1 MNIQTVLL
9 LNANL
14 QALQTLRSQLNES
27 GYAVE
32 TAADTHEA
40 KRVISSKTVDIV
52 LCDNASLR
60 VGGAE
65 FLEWMNDR
73 EPSIV
78 AVVVSTWADFGTNLE
93 AAQRASLVKA
103 RIESAAQDVEDA
115 EETDGEE
122 EPDLDSV
129 RLRMTEELE
138 RQHPGITQVR
148 TDANGF
154 LILNKRF

>member
-103 RIESAAQDVEDA
+103 RIESAVQDA
-115 EETDGEE
+115 EEADGEE